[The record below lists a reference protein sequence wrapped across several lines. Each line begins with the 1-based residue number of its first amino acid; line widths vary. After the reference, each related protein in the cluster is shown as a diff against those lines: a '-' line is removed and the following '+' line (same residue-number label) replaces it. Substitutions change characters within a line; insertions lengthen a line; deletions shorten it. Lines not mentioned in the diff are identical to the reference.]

1 MGIAMESKKPA
12 AGKEE
17 HYRIKILKNGTW
29 LYNGT
34 PIARHN
40 MVRLFASVLRKD
52 AVGGYWLVTPYEKG
66 RIEVEDAPFMAVEL
80 KIDGSGKSQAL
91 QFRTNVDDWVTAGP
105 ANPLRVV
112 FDAKTGEPSPYI
124 MVRDGIEARIARPVY
139 YELAAIAGPD
149 EGDENLYGVWS
160 LGAFFPIGRITA

>member
-1 MGIAMESKKPA
+1 MESKKPA

-17 HYRIKILKNGTW
+17 YYGIKILKNGTW

-40 MVRLFASVLRKD
+40 MVKLFSSVLRKD
-52 AVGGYWLVTPYEKG
+52 AAGGYWLVTPYEKG

-80 KIDGSGKSQAL
+80 KIQGSGKSQVL
-91 QFRTNVDDWVTAGP
+91 EFRTNIDDWATAGP
-105 ANPLRVV
+105 SNPLRVG
-112 FDAKTGEPSPYI
+112 FDAQTGEPSPYI

-139 YELAAIAGPD
+139 YELASIAAEHEREKG
-149 EGDENLYGVWS
+149 LYGVWS
-160 LGAFFPIGRITA
+160 QGQFFSIGRITA